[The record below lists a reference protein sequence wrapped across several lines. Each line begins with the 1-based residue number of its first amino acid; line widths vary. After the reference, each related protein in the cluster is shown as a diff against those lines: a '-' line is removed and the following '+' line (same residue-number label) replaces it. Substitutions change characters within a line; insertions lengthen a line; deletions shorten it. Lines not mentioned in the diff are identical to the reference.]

1 VSVLEDAGSGDSAS
15 ESEDWFNFFFHSGKE
30 YDLESPFALM
40 SGIRTH
46 SLSNR
51 TTRPL
56 LLSMLALEAPI
67 PRGERNIVLV
77 VVATMVAIGC
87 R

>member
-1 VSVLEDAGSGDSAS
+1 MLEDAGSGGSVS
-15 ESEDWFNFFFHSGKE
+15 ESEYWLSFFFHSGKE
-30 YDLESPFALM
+30 YDLESPFVLM

-56 LLSMLALEAPI
+56 LLSIVLAAPI
-67 PRGERNIVLV
+67 PSGGRKIVLV
-77 VVATMVAIGC
+77 VVDTIVAIGC

>member
-1 VSVLEDAGSGDSAS
+1 MLEEAGNGDSAS
-15 ESEDWFNFFFHSGKE
+15 ESEYIFFFHSGKE
-30 YDLESPFALM
+30 YDLESPFVLM

-56 LLSMLALEAPI
+56 LLSMLLLEAPI
-67 PRGERNIVLV
+67 PSGGRKIVLV
-77 VVATMVAIGC
+77 VVDTIVAIGY

>member
-1 VSVLEDAGSGDSAS
+1 MLGDAGSESS
-15 ESEDWFNFFFHSGKE
+15 VTESEGWFSFFFHRGKE
-30 YDLESPFALM
+30 YDLESFVVI

-56 LLSMLALEAPI
+56 LLSMSAVGGPI
-67 PRGERNIVLV
+67 PRGGRKIVLV
-77 VVATMVAIGC
+77 VATIVAIGHEGN
-87 R
+87 